1 MRATMPPRYR
11 LEGGKTCID
20 IKLRSADQVFDGR
33 DPAPF
38 HERDLEDAAVE
49 YILAAVQEI
58 PPKSQ
63 FKMVFWITDPA
74 ALQMSAETFVN
85 AVRAHFTYEVE
96 KLRRRTREHVR
107 LGEITLGI
115 ALVALTAFLTLAEL
129 TKFLPDGAVRQILRE
144 GLLII
149 GWVVMWRPLELLLY
163 DWWPLVRQR
172 RLCRRVVDAEIVVEH
187 GPGADQSLKVALP
200 SPAPP

>member
-1 MRATMPPRYR
+1 MRRSTPPRYR

-20 IKLRSADQVFDGR
+20 IKLRNADQLFDGR

-38 HERDLEDAAVE
+38 HERDLDEAAVE
-49 YILAAVQEI
+49 YILSAVQEI
-58 PPKSQ
+58 PPRAT
-63 FKMVFWITDPA
+63 FKMVFWIVDA
-74 ALQMSAETFVN
+74 KALQMPVETFVS

-115 ALVALTAFLTLAEL
+115 ALLALVGFLTLAEL
-129 TKFLPDGAVRQILRE
+129 TKFLPEGAVRQVLRE
-144 GLLII
+144 GLVII

-172 RLCRRVVDAEIVVEH
+172 RLCQRVVAAEITVEE
-187 GPGADQSLKVALP
+187 GQGVGE
-200 SPAPP
+200 

>member
-1 MRATMPPRYR
+1 MRRSTPPRYR

-20 IKLRSADQVFDGR
+20 IKLRNADQVFDGR

-38 HERDLEDAAVE
+38 HERDLDEAAVE
-49 YILAAVQEI
+49 YILSAVQEI
-58 PPKSQ
+58 PPRAP
-63 FKMVFWITDPA
+63 FKMVFWIVEA
-74 ALQMSAETFVN
+74 KALQMPVETFVS

-115 ALVALTAFLTLAEL
+115 ALLALVVFLTLAEL
-129 TKFLPDGAVRQILRE
+129 TKFLPDGAVRQVLRE
-144 GLLII
+144 GLVII

-172 RLCRRVVDAEIVVEH
+172 RLCQRVVAAEITVEE
-187 GPGADQSLKVALP
+187 GQGVGEAPGR
-200 SPAPP
+200 